1 LGDDRDIVIAI
12 GFAAAPGVF
21 WALPHPAVVI
31 IVWGWVF
38 ASMVI
43 GAQSMLRINFARA
56 ILFMVPGLLAY
67 LVLVT
72 VLAMLAQ
79 RSATG

>member
-1 LGDDRDIVIAI
+1 
-12 GFAAAPGVF
+12 
-21 WALPHPAVVI
+21 
-31 IVWGWVF
+31 
-38 ASMVI
+38 MVI